1 MTSNLKVLPATAPIA
16 TFVPTLKVVSV
27 ALILA
32 AVTAPSAILAVV
44 TPSVAPVES
53 LILGVVTALS
63 ANCVTVIVPSA
74 IDEALTAPAA
84 SLPLV
89 IPPSFT

>member
-1 MTSNLKVLPATAPIA
+1 MPTAPFAESALKVE
-16 TFVPTLKVVSV
+16 SV
-27 ALILA
+27 ALILT
-32 AVTAPSAILAVV
+32 AVTAPSASFAVV

-63 ANCVTVIVPSA
+63 AYCVTVIVPSA
-74 IDEALTAPAA
+74 SDEALTAPAA